1 MNANLNSLQRNKSMI
16 IKFAKNAPTIDNF
29 VQNAIFT

>member
-1 MNANLNSLQRNKSMI
+1 MNANLNSLQRNKLMI
-16 IKFAKNAPTIDNF
+16 MKFAKNAAILDNF